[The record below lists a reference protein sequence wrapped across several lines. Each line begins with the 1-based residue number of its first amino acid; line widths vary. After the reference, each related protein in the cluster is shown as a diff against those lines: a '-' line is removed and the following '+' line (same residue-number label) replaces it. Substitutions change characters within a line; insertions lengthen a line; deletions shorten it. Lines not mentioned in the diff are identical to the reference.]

1 MGEHGHQI
9 KTSKFHTDF
18 IEITRAH
25 ARIFLNILFIYTFR
39 GPRTRINA
47 WVMGLFR
54 TNGWGI

>member
-25 ARIFLNILFIYTFR
+25 ARIVLSSIFEKKSLQKLR
-39 GPRTRINA
+39 ARTR
-47 WVMGLFR
+47 VYF
-54 TNGWGI
+54 